1 MSVSTPYFDFI
12 VRSKDEV
19 TTELEASTAQLE
31 RRQAKVEYLQS
42 LVDER
47 SSNQRLKRLAKWT
60 ALVEESEATND
71 VLIGRLN
78 TLNDVELPKDE
89 VTFSL
94 SNPTD
99 DISGIQVTITDSP
112 YDDSFVGGQRTAVT
126 IAGTGK
132 RKRNGGV
139 SSFGTRFYIPETFE
153 DDTGTFG
160 IASSKLASKV
170 DGSYPDVTASL
181 FQGSQQSFVTDI
193 ITDGQPVI

>member
-1 MSVSTPYFDFI
+1 MTVSTPYFDFI

-31 RRQAKVEYLQS
+31 RREAKVEYLQS

-89 VTFSL
+89 VSFSL

-112 YDDSFVGGQRTAVT
+112 YDDSFVGGQETELYLT
-126 IAGTGK
+126 GTGK
-132 RKRNGGV
+132 SLERGGTQGFGSRV
-139 SSFGTRFYIPETFE
+139 SLVPGTFE
-153 DDTGTFG
+153 DGTQTFEF
-160 IASSKLASKV
+160 ASSGWASKL
-170 DGSYPDVTASL
+170 DGSFPEVTASL
-181 FQGSQQSFVTDI
+181 QGVVTQI
-193 ITDGQPVI
+193 IANGEVVI